1 MGVGVQ
7 FAIYYVLF
15 FFWLALV
22 TRLVVEVLKS
32 FARSWRGP
40 SSGWAAGT
48 LELAFVVTDPP
59 LRLLRK
65 LIPPIRLGGV
75 SLDLSITVLF
85 FVVFIAMVSVHPPV
99 TMAGTLG

>member
-1 MGVGVQ
+1 MGLGVQ

-40 SSGWAAGT
+40 NSSIAAGT
-48 LELAFVVTDPP
+48 LEVAFVVTDPAV
-59 LRLLRK
+59 RLLRR
-65 LIPPIRLGGV
+65 LIPPVRLGMV

-85 FVVFIAMVSVHPPV
+85 FVVFVAMVSVKP
-99 TMAGTLG
+99 